1 MVSSRIDERL
11 TFNNLHEE
19 HQSAYR
25 KLHSTETALVK
36 VQNDILQS
44 LGQNKVAVLV
54 LLDLSA
60 AFDTIDHETLLHRL
74 EHQFGI
80 GIGDNSLSWI
90 TSYLTDR
97 YQIVCI
103 DGKMSKPVRMRFRV
117 PQGSVLGPKFYT
129 MYTKP
134 VGLI

>member
-1 MVSSRIDERL
+1 MTL
-11 TFNNLHEE
+11 NNLHEE

-25 KLHSTETALVK
+25 KFHSTETALIK

-44 LGQNKVAVLV
+44 LDQNEIAVLV

-80 GIGDNSLSWI
+80 GYKSLSWMR
-90 TSYLTDR
+90 SYLTDR
-97 YQIVCI
+97 YQTVCI
-103 DGKMSKPVRMRFRV
+103 DGKMSKPVRMRFSV

-129 MYTKP
+129 MYTK
-134 VGLI
+134 LQLD